1 MKTQKNKWLLLDL
14 FKKQFKVMNNA
25 QVYSLQ
31 SIDSFDYYATVQL
44 ILQNQTSNI
53 RFSFE
58 NWSLKYLC
66 NYNWW
71 EVDGHIFLFFYDYLS
86 G

>member
-1 MKTQKNKWLLLDL
+1 
-14 FKKQFKVMNNA
+14 MNNA

-31 SIDSFDYYATVQL
+31 NIDSFDYYATVQL

-58 NWSLKYLC
+58 N
-66 NYNWW
+66 
-71 EVDGHIFLFFYDYLS
+71 
-86 G
+86 